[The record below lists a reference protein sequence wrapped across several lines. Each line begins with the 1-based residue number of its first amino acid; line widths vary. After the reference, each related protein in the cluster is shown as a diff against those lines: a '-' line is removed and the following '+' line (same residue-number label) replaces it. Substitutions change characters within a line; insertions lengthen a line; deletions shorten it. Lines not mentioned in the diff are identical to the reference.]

1 MLQKQYKVHKDPD
14 QADSPGSP
22 ATPKG
27 LTLADG
33 RQIKSAMKTYTGLRP
48 WESEAERMDG
58 EVRGTKKKVRIQSR
72 DNVTHL
78 YDLSRS
84 QLSEENEEEV
94 DNEVHYPDG
103 DDLGG
108 KELFSQKKAVLKMS
122 LKGSVLAIIA
132 IVGWA
137 FTSSWLIFLN
147 RDIMRD
153 KGFPF
158 PLMLPAVSQLG
169 CSLLAWLAGGLGF
182 VSVRRPLP
190 VREYLNRLFP
200 LAFAVVMSMF
210 LGNYAY
216 LGLSLAFLNMLK
228 AFTPA
233 ATLLVSAIAGMESL
247 TPVGLLSTVLIA
259 LGTGVATAQESSH
272 NASFH
277 LPSFISFTT
286 SIGFEAARVVI
297 AAKLLGRLEKPFNPV
312 EMMAH
317 VGPCVFLMLA
327 IASIAVEGGPLLTI
341 LGVGGLFRIWTD
353 LLLVAVLSF
362 LVNATSY
369 YAIMYTSS
377 TTFKVAGCFK
387 NAAVVWWAMVQGDQ
401 VTVTQLYG
409 FALATLGFLL
419 YTWWT
424 ASGHPNNKGK
434 KE

>member
-1 MLQKQYKVHKDPD
+1 MVLTRRQERLLQKQYKVHKDPD
-14 QADSPGSP
+14 QGDSPGSP

-27 LTLADG
+27 TTLADG
-33 RQIKSAMKTYTGLRP
+33 RQLKSAMKTYTGSRP
-48 WESEAERMDG
+48 WESEEEMVVDG
-58 EVRGTKKKVRIQSR
+58 QGMRGLSKKRVRIQSR

-78 YDLSRS
+78 YDRS
-84 QLSEENEEEV
+84 QISEEN
-94 DNEVHYPDG
+94 G
-103 DDLGG
+103 DAIDDDEDPGEPEKDLHQRAILKVASLRGG
-108 KELFSQKKAVLKMS
+108 
-122 LKGSVLAIIA
+122 VLAMLA

-137 FTSSWLIFLN
+137 LTSSWLIFLN

-169 CSLLAWLAGGLGF
+169 CSLLAWCSGGLGF

-190 VREYLNRLFP
+190 PREYINRLFP

-233 ATLLVSAIAGMESL
+233 ATLLVSAAAGMETL
-247 TPVGLLSTVLIA
+247 TPIGLLSTVLIA
-259 LGTGVATAQESSH
+259 LGTGVATVQESSH
-272 NASFH
+272 NTAFH

-317 VGPCVFLMLA
+317 VGPCVFLFLA
-327 IASIAVEGGPLLTI
+327 VASVMVERQQLVA
-341 LGVGGLFRIWTD
+341 LGLSGAFKLWPELG
-353 LLLVAVLSF
+353 LVAVLSF

-377 TTFKVAGCFK
+377 TTFKVAGEI
-387 NAAVVWWAMVQGDQ
+387 N
-401 VTVTQLYG
+401 Y
-409 FALATLGFLL
+409 
-419 YTWWT
+419 
-424 ASGHPNNKGK
+424 SS
-434 KE
+434 

>member
-1 MLQKQYKVHKDPD
+1 VLTRRQERLLQKQYKVHKDPD

-27 LTLADG
+27 TTLADG
-33 RQIKSAMKTYTGLRP
+33 RHLKSAMKTYTGPRP
-48 WESEAERMDG
+48 WESEAEMIMDG
-58 EVRGTKKKVRIQSR
+58 QGTKGPKKRVRIQSR

-78 YDLSRS
+78 YDRS
-84 QLSEENEEEV
+84 QLSEENGDGIDDDDHEEQE
-94 DNEVHYPDG
+94 YPEDG
-103 DDLGG
+103 DLGEPEKDLHQRAILKVSSLRGG
-108 KELFSQKKAVLKMS
+108 VLAVL
-122 LKGSVLAIIA
+122 A

-137 FTSSWLIFLN
+137 VTSSWLIFLN

-169 CSLLAWLAGGLGF
+169 CSMLAWSSGGLGF

-190 VREYLNRLFP
+190 PREYINRLFP
-200 LAFAVVMSMF
+200 LALAVVMSMF

-233 ATLLVSAIAGMESL
+233 ATLLVSAFAGMEAL
-247 TPVGLLSTVLIA
+247 TPIGLLSTVLIA
-259 LGTGVATAQESSH
+259 LGTGVATVQESSH
-272 NASFH
+272 NAAFH

-317 VGPCVFLMLA
+317 VGPCVFL
-327 IASIAVEGGPLLTI
+327 I
-341 LGVGGLFRIWTD
+341 LSNCVCCGRTAATCGIRAERGV
-353 LLLVAVLSF
+353 
-362 LVNATSY
+362 
-369 YAIMYTSS
+369 
-377 TTFKVAGCFK
+377 
-387 NAAVVWWAMVQGDQ
+387 
-401 VTVTQLYG
+401 
-409 FALATLGFLL
+409 
-419 YTWWT
+419 
-424 ASGHPNNKGK
+424 
-434 KE
+434 